1 MAAATGVNR
10 PFVAFLYSVRI
21 KADASQD
28 EGDVVAG
35 FSEVSGLAIEL
46 DVETF
51 REGGENRFEHQLAG
65 PVKYPSRLVLKRG
78 IGDSQRLWSWY
89 LKVMQG
95 QIERRNVTIALD
107 DPAHTGSR
115 SWTFMDACPIKWT
128 GPELQAST
136 SAVAFESL
144 ELVHRGVLP

>member
-10 PFVAFLYSVRI
+10 PFVAFLYSVQV
-21 KADASQD
+21 KAGAS
-28 EGDVVAG
+28 EGGEVIAG
-35 FSEVSGLAIEL
+35 FSEVSGLAIEV

-51 REGGENRFEHQLAG
+51 REGGENRFEHQLPG
-65 PVKYPSRLVLKRG
+65 PAKYPSRLVLKRG
-78 IGDSQRLWSWY
+78 LGDSQHLWSWY

-95 QIERRNVTIALD
+95 SIERRNVTVVLD
-107 DPAHTGSR
+107 DPAHAGKR
-115 SWTFMDACPIKWT
+115 SWTFIDACPVKWI
-128 GPELQAST
+128 GPELHAST